1 MKFEIGN
8 KIYCSYHEATG
19 TITDIKGLE
28 IYPYPICVTFEDGTT
43 DTYTK
48 QGRRLASG
56 DICLA
61 IVFENITSK
70 KEPSSLTLEYVEG
83 LGKVFTLSCGTRI
96 LKTLENTHIILPQ
109 TSNL

>member
-1 MKFEIGN
+1 MKFEVGN
-8 KIYCSYHEATG
+8 KVYCTHYEATG
-19 TITDIKGLE
+19 TITGIKPTEG
-28 IYPYPICVTFEDGTT
+28 YPLHVAFEDGTT

-48 QGRRLASG
+48 QGKRLKSG
-56 DICLA
+56 PFCLEIIEKA
-61 IVFENITSK
+61 EFKKESEFLGFENI
-70 KEPSSLTLEYVEG
+70 EG

>member
-8 KIYCSYHEATG
+8 KVYCSYNEATG
-19 TITDIKGLE
+19 TITDIKPDE
-28 IYPYPICVTFEDGTT
+28 TYSIYVTFKNNTT

-48 QGRRLASG
+48 QGKLLESG
-56 DICLA
+56 NGYLE
-61 IVFENITSK
+61 IVERVTSNG
-70 KEPSSLTLEYVEG
+70 SLTLENVEG

>member
-1 MKFEIGN
+1 MKFEVGN
-8 KIYCSYHEATG
+8 KVYCNYHESTG
-19 TITDIKGLE
+19 TIIDIK
-28 IYPYPICVTFEDGTT
+28 YPEMYPICVTFEDGTT

-48 QGRRLASG
+48 QGRRLNSG
-56 DICLA
+56 PFCLEIIEKA
-61 IVFENITSK
+61 EFKKESKFLDFENI
-70 KEPSSLTLEYVEG
+70 EG

>member
-1 MKFEIGN
+1 MKFKVGN
-8 KIYCSYHEATG
+8 KVYCKHHEATG
-19 TITDIKGLE
+19 TITDIKPNE
-28 IYPYPICVTFEDGTT
+28 TYPIYVTFKNNTT

-48 QGRRLASG
+48 QGKRLKSG
-56 DICLA
+56 PFCLE
-61 IVFENITSK
+61 IIEKTEFK
-70 KEPSSLTLEYVEG
+70 KESKFLDLEYIEG

>member
-1 MKFEIGN
+1 MGFEIGN
-8 KIYCSYHEATG
+8 KVYCRHHEATG
-19 TITDIKGLE
+19 TITGIKPTE
-28 IYPYPICVTFEDGTT
+28 EYPLYVTFEDGTT

-48 QGRRLASG
+48 QGKRLKSG
-56 DICLA
+56 PFCLGIIEKA
-61 IVFENITSK
+61 EFK
-70 KEPSSLTLEYVEG
+70 KESKFLDLEHVEE

>member
-1 MKFEIGN
+1 MKFKTED
-8 KIYCSYHEATG
+8 KVYCRHHAATG
-19 TITDIKGLE
+19 TITGVKPTE
-28 IYPYPICVTFEDGTT
+28 EYPLHVAFEDGTT

-48 QGRRLASG
+48 QGKRLKSG
-56 DICLA
+56 PFCLEIIETA
-61 IVFENITSK
+61 GFK
-70 KEPSSLTLEYVEG
+70 KESKFLDLEHVEG

>member
-8 KIYCSYHEATG
+8 KIYCSCHEATG
-19 TITDIKGLE
+19 TITDIE
-28 IYPYPICVTFEDGTT
+28 DPNIVMYPILVTFEDRTT
-43 DTYTK
+43 DTYTME
-48 QGRRLASG
+48 GRRLNSG
-56 DICLA
+56 NICLK
-61 IVFENITSK
+61 ILFEDITYK
-70 KEPSSLTLEYVEG
+70 KELDSLTLENVEG

>member
-8 KIYCSYHEATG
+8 KIYCSNRKATG
-19 TITDIKGLE
+19 IITNIKSIGE
-28 IYPYPICVTFEDGTT
+28 YPICVTFEDGTT

-48 QGRRLASG
+48 QGRRLTSG
-56 DICLA
+56 NICLKLT
-61 IVFENITSK
+61 E
-70 KEPSSLTLEYVEG
+70 KEPDSLTLEHVEG

>member
-1 MKFEIGN
+1 MKFETGN
-8 KIYCSYHEATG
+8 KVYCTHHEATG
-19 TITDIKGLE
+19 TITDIKPTE
-28 IYPYPICVTFEDGTT
+28 EYPLHVAFEDGTT

-48 QGRRLASG
+48 QGKRLKSG
-56 DICLA
+56 DEYLELLD
-61 IVFENITSK
+61 FENIK
-70 KEPSSLTLEYVEG
+70 G

>member
-8 KIYCSYHEATG
+8 KIYCSYHKATG
-19 TITDIKGLE
+19 TITDIKPDE
-28 IYPYPICVTFEDGTT
+28 EYPLHVAFEDGTT

-48 QGRRLASG
+48 QGKRLKSG
-56 DICLA
+56 PFCLEIIEKA
-61 IVFENITSK
+61 EFKKESKFLDFEN
-70 KEPSSLTLEYVEG
+70 VEG

>member
-1 MKFEIGN
+1 MKFKTED
-8 KIYCSYHEATG
+8 KVYCRHHEATG
-19 TITDIKGLE
+19 TITGIKPTE
-28 IYPYPICVTFEDGTT
+28 DYPLHVAFEDGTT

-48 QGRRLASG
+48 QGQRLKSG
-56 DICLA
+56 NIYLY
-61 IVFENITSK
+61 IVENETSK
-70 KEPSSLTLEYVEG
+70 TKPDSLILEHVEG

>member
-1 MKFEIGN
+1 MKFEVGN
-8 KIYCSYHEATG
+8 KVYCSYHESTG
-19 TITDIKGLE
+19 TIKDIRPIGT
-28 IYPYPICVTFEDGTT
+28 YPILVTFEDGTT
-43 DTYTK
+43 DTYTT

-56 DICLA
+56 NICLKL
-61 IVFENITSK
+61 IE
-70 KEPSSLTLEYVEG
+70 KEPGSLTLEHVEG

>member
-1 MKFEIGN
+1 MKFVVGN
-8 KIYCSYHEATG
+8 KVYCTHHEATG
-19 TITDIKGLE
+19 TISDIKHADA
-28 IYPYPICVTFEDGTT
+28 YPIYVTFEDGTT

-48 QGRRLASG
+48 QGRRLESG
-56 DICLA
+56 NEYLKIKESEPLN
-61 IVFENITSK
+61 FEH
-70 KEPSSLTLEYVEG
+70 VEG

>member
-1 MKFEIGN
+1 MKFETGN
-8 KIYCSYHEATG
+8 KVYCTHHEATG
-19 TITDIKGLE
+19 TITDINHADA
-28 IYPYPICVTFEDGTT
+28 YPIYVTFEDGTT

-48 QGRRLASG
+48 QGRHLESG
-56 DICLA
+56 NEYLEIKESEPLN
-61 IVFENITSK
+61 FEH
-70 KEPSSLTLEYVEG
+70 VEG

>member
-8 KIYCSYHEATG
+8 KVYCRHHAATG
-19 TITDIKGLE
+19 TITGIKPTE
-28 IYPYPICVTFEDGTT
+28 EYPLYVTFENGTT

-48 QGRRLASG
+48 QGKRLKSG
-56 DICLA
+56 PFCLA
-61 IVFENITSK
+61 LIEEVEFK
-70 KEPSSLTLEYVEG
+70 KESKFLDLEYIEG

>member
-1 MKFEIGN
+1 MKFEVGN

-19 TITDIKGLE
+19 TVTGIKPTE
-28 IYPYPICVTFEDGTT
+28 KYPIYVTFEDGNT

-48 QGRRLASG
+48 QGRRLASEN
-56 DICLA
+56 ICLA

>member
-8 KIYCSYHEATG
+8 KIYCRYHEAIG
-19 TITDIKGLE
+19 TITDIKHIE
-28 IYPYPICVTFEDGTT
+28 TYPIYVTFEDGTT

-48 QGRRLASG
+48 QGRRLESG
-56 DICLA
+56 
-61 IVFENITSK
+61 NIYLK
-70 KEPSSLTLEYVEG
+70 LIEKEPESLTLEHVEG

>member
-8 KIYCSYHEATG
+8 KVYCTHHAATG
-19 TITDIKGLE
+19 TITDIKHADA
-28 IYPYPICVTFEDGTT
+28 YPIYVTFEDGTT
-43 DTYTK
+43 DTYTN
-48 QGRRLASG
+48 QGRRVESG
-56 DICLA
+56 DVCI
-61 IVFENITSK
+61 EQKESK
-70 KEPSSLTLEYVEG
+70 FLDLEYIEG

>member
-8 KIYCSYHEATG
+8 KVYCNYHESTG
-19 TITDIKGLE
+19 TIIDIK
-28 IYPYPICVTFEDGTT
+28 YPEMYPICVTFEDGTT

-48 QGRRLASG
+48 QGRRLNSG
-56 DICLA
+56 DICFLEVA
-61 IVFENITSK
+61 EMVTSK
-70 KEPSSLTLEYVEG
+70 KEPESLTLEYVEG

>member
-1 MKFEIGN
+1 MEFEIGD
-8 KIYCSYHEATG
+8 KVYCSYNEATG
-19 TITDIKGLE
+19 TITDIKPDE
-28 IYPYPICVTFEDGTT
+28 TYPIYVTFKNNTT

-48 QGRRLASG
+48 RGKLLKSG
-56 DICLA
+56 NGYLE
-61 IVFENITSK
+61 IVERVTSK
-70 KEPSSLTLEYVEG
+70 KEPDSFTLEYVEG

>member
-1 MKFEIGN
+1 MGFEIGN
-8 KIYCSYHEATG
+8 KVYCRHHEATG
-19 TITDIKGLE
+19 TITGIKPTE
-28 IYPYPICVTFEDGTT
+28 EYPLYVTFEDGTT

-48 QGRRLASG
+48 QGKRLKSG
-56 DICLA
+56 PFCLG
-61 IVFENITSK
+61 IIE
-70 KEPSSLTLEYVEG
+70 KEPESLTLEHVEG

>member
-1 MKFEIGN
+1 MKFEVGN
-8 KIYCSYHEATG
+8 KVYCSYHKSTG
-19 TITDIKGLE
+19 TIKDIRP
-28 IYPYPICVTFEDGTT
+28 IWTYPILVTFEDGIT

-48 QGRRLASG
+48 QGRHLKSG
-56 DICLA
+56 NIYLY
-61 IVFENITSK
+61 IVENETSK
-70 KEPSSLTLEYVEG
+70 TKPDSLTLEYIEG